1 MKEKIEKLLDIET
14 LDRNLFRGQG
24 EGGEVASR
32 VFGGHVIAQALA
44 AAYKTVEERL
54 CHSLHAYFIRPGDP
68 STPIIYEVDRAR
80 DGGSFTTRR
89 VVAIQNGKQIFNMA
103 ASFHIEEEGWS
114 HQHKMKDVKGP
125 SGVLNRNEQRKL
137 IADKVPEKRR
147 ENFLNPKP
155 IEIRDG
161 DKWARFEPYDGFKV
175 SFSIDFDHPSM
186 QSSAQEAT
194 IDLSEISFA
203 KEVSRARTFGFLQD
217 VEALQEAGLAR
228 GGSLDNAIVMDD
240 FRVINDDGLRYG
252 DEFVKHKVLDAIGAL
267 SDFERPVELLRLR
280 ELAGKLREHFGRHCE
295 VQVVQRW
302 PGKNGTIWHDAHVL
316 YCFNTKS

>member
-114 HQHKMKDVKGP
+114 HQHKMKKVKGP

-147 ENFLNPKP
+147 ANFLNPKP
-155 IEIRDG
+155 IEIRDVDPPDLFNPEPTS
-161 DKWARFEPYDGFKV
+161 DKNFLWFKV
-175 SFSIDFDHPSM
+175 DGTLEAKDHGVSAYSGDVMLASLDHAMWFHEKIDFNNWYLYEMDSPFSGAAR
-186 QSSAQEAT
+186 SLNRGKVFSKDGTLVASVAQE
-194 IDLSEISFA
+194 
-203 KEVSRARTFGFLQD
+203 
-217 VEALQEAGLAR
+217 GL
-228 GGSLDNAIVMDD
+228 M
-240 FRVINDDGLRYG
+240 
-252 DEFVKHKVLDAIGAL
+252 
-267 SDFERPVELLRLR
+267 RPLKR
-280 ELAGKLREHFGRHCE
+280 K
-295 VQVVQRW
+295 
-302 PGKNGTIWHDAHVL
+302 PNI
-316 YCFNTKS
+316 

>member
-114 HQHKMKDVKGP
+114 HQHKMKKVKGP

-147 ENFLNPKP
+147 ANFLNPKP
-155 IEIRDG
+155 IEIRDVDPPDLFNPEPTS
-161 DKWARFEPYDGFKV
+161 DKNFLWFKV
-175 SFSIDFDHPSM
+175 DGTLNTKDQWVHHCFLAYASDVSLLGSGNRPHSVSAYSGDVMLASLDHAMWFHEKIDFNNWYLYEMDSPFSGAARSLNRGKVFS
-186 QSSAQEAT
+186 QDGTLVASVAQE
-194 IDLSEISFA
+194 
-203 KEVSRARTFGFLQD
+203 
-217 VEALQEAGLAR
+217 GL
-228 GGSLDNAIVMDD
+228 M
-240 FRVINDDGLRYG
+240 
-252 DEFVKHKVLDAIGAL
+252 
-267 SDFERPVELLRLR
+267 RPLKR
-280 ELAGKLREHFGRHCE
+280 K
-295 VQVVQRW
+295 
-302 PGKNGTIWHDAHVL
+302 P
-316 YCFNTKS
+316 NT

>member
-103 ASFHIEEEGWS
+103 ASFHIEEESWS
-114 HQHKMKDVKGP
+114 HQHKMKEVKGP

-147 ENFLNPKP
+147 ANFLNPKP
-155 IEIRDG
+155 IEIRDVDPPDLFNPEPTS
-161 DKWARFEPYDGFKV
+161 DKNFLWFKV
-175 SFSIDFDHPSM
+175 
-186 QSSAQEAT
+186 
-194 IDLSEISFA
+194 
-203 KEVSRARTFGFLQD
+203 
-217 VEALQEAGLAR
+217 
-228 GGSLDNAIVMDD
+228 
-240 FRVINDDGLRYG
+240 DGT
-252 DEFVKHKVLDAIGAL
+252 LDAKDQWVHHCFLAYA
-267 SDFERPVELLRLR
+267 SDVSLLGSGNRPHGVS
-280 ELAGKLREHFGRHCE
+280 A
-295 VQVVQRW
+295 
-302 PGKNGTIWHDAHVL
+302 
-316 YCFNTKS
+316 Y

>member
-14 LDRNLFRGQG
+14 LDRNLFRGEG

-103 ASFHIEEEGWS
+103 ASFHIEEDGWS
-114 HQHKMKDVKGP
+114 HQHKMKEVKGP

-147 ENFLNPKP
+147 ANFLNPKP
-155 IEIRDG
+155 IEIRDVDPPDLFNPEPTS
-161 DKWARFEPYDGFKV
+161 DKNFLWFKV
-175 SFSIDFDHPSM
+175 DGTLDAKDQWVHHCFLAYASDVSLLGSGNRPHGVSAYSGDVMLASLDHAMWFHEKIDFNNWYLYEMDSPFSGAARSLNRGKVFS
-186 QSSAQEAT
+186 QDGTLVASVAQE
-194 IDLSEISFA
+194 
-203 KEVSRARTFGFLQD
+203 
-217 VEALQEAGLAR
+217 GL
-228 GGSLDNAIVMDD
+228 M
-240 FRVINDDGLRYG
+240 
-252 DEFVKHKVLDAIGAL
+252 
-267 SDFERPVELLRLR
+267 RPLKR
-280 ELAGKLREHFGRHCE
+280 K
-295 VQVVQRW
+295 
-302 PGKNGTIWHDAHVL
+302 PN
-316 YCFNTKS
+316 S

>member
-103 ASFHIEEEGWS
+103 ASFHIFHFMLMGPALFFNMKGCS
-114 HQHKMKDVKGP
+114 HIEYLFAILYGNHSSRCEASTIACSVNLINNRCRWISGSYKISMKRMTKP
-125 SGVLNRNEQRKL
+125 
-137 IADKVPEKRR
+137 
-147 ENFLNPKP
+147 FLN
-155 IEIRDG
+155 
-161 DKWARFEPYDGFKV
+161 GFV
-175 SFSIDFDHPSM
+175 
-186 QSSAQEAT
+186 
-194 IDLSEISFA
+194 
-203 KEVSRARTFGFLQD
+203 
-217 VEALQEAGLAR
+217 
-228 GGSLDNAIVMDD
+228 
-240 FRVINDDGLRYG
+240 
-252 DEFVKHKVLDAIGAL
+252 
-267 SDFERPVELLRLR
+267 
-280 ELAGKLREHFGRHCE
+280 GRC
-295 VQVVQRW
+295 
-302 PGKNGTIWHDAHVL
+302 
-316 YCFNTKS
+316 

>member
-114 HQHKMKDVKGP
+114 HQHKMKEVKGP

-147 ENFLNPKP
+147 ANFLNPTP
-155 IEIRDG
+155 IEIRDVDPPDLFNPEPTS
-161 DKWARFEPYDGFKV
+161 DKNFLWFKV
-175 SFSIDFDHPSM
+175 DGTLNTKDQWVHHCFLAYASDVSLLGSGTRPHGVSAYSGDVMLASLDHAMWFHEKIDFNNWYLYEMDSPFSGAARSLNRGKVFS
-186 QSSAQEAT
+186 QDGTLVASVAQE
-194 IDLSEISFA
+194 
-203 KEVSRARTFGFLQD
+203 
-217 VEALQEAGLAR
+217 GL
-228 GGSLDNAIVMDD
+228 M
-240 FRVINDDGLRYG
+240 
-252 DEFVKHKVLDAIGAL
+252 
-267 SDFERPVELLRLR
+267 RPLKR
-280 ELAGKLREHFGRHCE
+280 K
-295 VQVVQRW
+295 
-302 PGKNGTIWHDAHVL
+302 P
-316 YCFNTKS
+316 NT

>member
-1 MKEKIEKLLDIET
+1 MKLKIEKLLDIET

-44 AAYKTVEERL
+44 AAYKTVDERL

-147 ENFLNPKP
+147 KNFLNPKP
-155 IEIRDG
+155 IEIRDVDPPDLFNPEPTS
-161 DKWARFEPYDGFKV
+161 DKNFLWFKV
-175 SFSIDFDHPSM
+175 DGTLDTRDQWVHHCFLAYASDVSLLGSGNRPHGVSAYSGDAMLASLDHAMWFHEKINFNDWYLYEMDSPFSGAARSLNRGKVFSKDGTLVASV
-186 QSSAQEAT
+186 AQE
-194 IDLSEISFA
+194 
-203 KEVSRARTFGFLQD
+203 
-217 VEALQEAGLAR
+217 GL
-228 GGSLDNAIVMDD
+228 M
-240 FRVINDDGLRYG
+240 
-252 DEFVKHKVLDAIGAL
+252 
-267 SDFERPVELLRLR
+267 RPLKRR
-280 ELAGKLREHFGRHCE
+280 
-295 VQVVQRW
+295 
-302 PGKNGTIWHDAHVL
+302 P
-316 YCFNTKS
+316 NT